1 MKFHEISCNFM
12 KFLEFYLNF
21 GFASS
26 LECQA
31 PQPLLFPKE
40 YKGSV
45 KGCGWLKTQNVMDLI
60 RNYEIIKN
68 FMNFHDFL

>member
-1 MKFHEISCNFM
+1 M
-12 KFLEFYLNF
+12 KFLEFYPNF

-40 YKGSV
+40 NKGSV
-45 KGCGWLKTQNVMDLI
+45 KGLGWLETQNSMVFI
-60 RNYEIIKN
+60 RIHGNIGN
-68 FMNFHDFL
+68 FMEFHKFL